1 MKAFGLAASIVA
13 LMSSGAIAADA
24 YDKGSTKD
32 SGIFSA
38 PKTVNFTGFYIGGSL
53 GYGNANHEL
62 SIHDYFKDFCAYDA
76 QAADPNFNPFEGGV
90 DAPAG
95 FPGNGSSA
103 RQWTLGNVKANIPGV
118 TGTNCDNA
126 SHPLLTNQ
134 PNPTPVTTVKGDSRE
149 IASIDGINS
158 SGLVGDGR
166 IGFDLQRGRFVG
178 GIFASYGFNDMSTDV
193 SFGGTTIK
201 AIEKDDEWSVGAR
214 AGILVNE
221 RTLAYILAAYTESE
235 FSFAGLA
242 SNGGNKEVTFSGL
255 TVGGGVE
262 FALTQN
268 VFLGV
273 EGTHTFYGEETIL
286 DLYDAKSNQGIRIND
301 EIGETKVMGTLK
313 IKLNTGLGGVID

>member
-38 PKTVNFTGFYIGGSL
+38 PKTVNFTGFYIGGSP
-53 GYGNANHEL
+53 GYGKAHHNLSLHDFWKDYCTDNAGDEGFVAGETDRRFTLANKNE
-62 SIHDYFKDFCAYDA
+62 K
-76 QAADPNFNPFEGGV
+76 FETAFTKCEDGDWRKNAHTTV
-90 DAPAG
+90 DA
-95 FPGNGSSA
+95 GSNEIGH
-103 RQWTLGNVKANIPGV
+103 LDG
-118 TGTNCDNA
+118 
-126 SHPLLTNQ
+126 L
-134 PNPTPVTTVKGDSRE
+134 NP
-149 IASIDGINS
+149 

-214 AGILVNE
+214 AGVLVNE

-235 FSFAGLA
+235 FSFA
-242 SNGGNKEVTFSGL
+242 
-255 TVGGGVE
+255 
-262 FALTQN
+262 
-268 VFLGV
+268 
-273 EGTHTFYGEETIL
+273 
-286 DLYDAKSNQGIRIND
+286 
-301 EIGETKVMGTLK
+301 
-313 IKLNTGLGGVID
+313 